1 MKLKFDSQPSFQPT
15 ILGSVRDKGQE
26 RSDLGRSSTDPK
38 IVAASPQPRKSSR
51 RRYTIEEK
59 LRILSM
65 LDKAAHGEKG
75 LILRREGLYYD
86 TAQRWRKQIQ
96 KLQHPEQTMADKNKD
111 KSSIEIARLKRELSQ
126 TKRELE
132 KAHNLI
138 EIQKK
143 VSLFLEQASRD
154 LKADGSSS

>member
-1 MKLKFDSQPSFQPT
+1 MKLKSDSLPSFQPT
-15 ILGSVRDKGQE
+15 ILGSGRDKDQE
-26 RSDLGRSSTDPK
+26 RSDLDRSRPDPK
-38 IVAASPQPRKSSR
+38 IVAAPPQSKKSSR
-51 RRYTIEEK
+51 RRYTIADK
-59 LRILSM
+59 LRVLSM

-86 TAQRWRKQIQ
+86 SVKRWRKQID
-96 KLQHPEQTMADKNKD
+96 KLQKTEQTMADKNKD
-111 KSSIEIARLKRELSQ
+111 ESSHEIARLKKELSK

-132 KAHNLI
+132 KAHSLI

-154 LKADGSSS
+154 LKAGESSS